1 LWTGGQLL
9 LHGIWL
15 VIELG
20 QEIMPTN
27 IFTKS
32 DYYKMK
38 TIEVIDLAE
47 TLYVVIRIVCNF
59 DQDWYKTLVAGGQ
72 TDGSHPVI
80 QKAHRDHCVQK
91 CVNFFKATNL
101 FASIHSPKMDFGR
114 HLEVRY

>member
-1 LWTGGQLL
+1 
-9 LHGIWL
+9 
-15 VIELG
+15 
-20 QEIMPTN
+20 
-27 IFTKS
+27 
-32 DYYKMK
+32 MK

-91 CVNFFKATNL
+91 CVNFFKATKFVCVYSLTKNG
-101 FASIHSPKMDFGR
+101 FWPSPGGTLLVQVPVLKHG
-114 HLEVRY
+114 VRAQ